1 MILDEITFPVYVIG
15 TENITYKDGVIFADA
30 KVIDDTNMKGK
41 SLGIRRLQTELP
53 YLYDLRYMIKSKAG
67 LVRHRGFNYIDWT
80 GKLFEYRKRKYYTLK
95 YHKIENVSKKD
106 IVSLVWLKGI
116 PYPIEAERPPEIEY
130 RWAGLIY
137 KNNMPWFFWHYST
150 EWRKDSRR
158 KI

>member
-67 LVRHRGFNYIDWT
+67 LVRHRGFTYIDNS
-80 GKLFEYRKRKYYTLK
+80 GKVFEYRKRIYFPLK
-95 YHKIENVSKKD
+95 
-106 IVSLVWLKGI
+106 
-116 PYPIEAERPPEIEY
+116 
-130 RWAGLIY
+130 
-137 KNNMPWFFWHYST
+137 
-150 EWRKDSRR
+150 
-158 KI
+158 

>member
-30 KVIDDTNMKGK
+30 KVIDDTNMKG
-41 SLGIRRLQTELP
+41 STIGIRRLQTELP
-53 YLYDLRYMIKSKAG
+53 HLYDLRYMIKSKAG
-67 LVRHRGFNYIDWT
+67 LVRHRGFTYIDNS
-80 GKLFEYRKRKYYTLK
+80 GKVFEYRKRIYFPLK
-95 YHKIENVSKKD
+95 YHKIESVEKKD
-106 IVSLVWLKGI
+106 TVSLVWLKGI

-150 EWRKDSRR
+150 EWKKDGRR

>member
-67 LVRHRGFNYIDWT
+67 LVRHR
-80 GKLFEYRKRKYYTLK
+80 
-95 YHKIENVSKKD
+95 
-106 IVSLVWLKGI
+106 
-116 PYPIEAERPPEIEY
+116 
-130 RWAGLIY
+130 
-137 KNNMPWFFWHYST
+137 
-150 EWRKDSRR
+150 
-158 KI
+158 